1 MRSKSGYPGDSVSSR
16 NTNLFS
22 TLTNLSLLGL
32 ITTARVKSI
41 ILDGYHPRFKEL
53 GEWNALGTI
62 EYDSVE
68 NPSSNS
74 NLYPIAKPLANNKK
88 YPLINEI
95 VYLISLPSTNLET
108 FTNAQISYYI
118 DIVSLWNHPHHNA
131 FPTNPNQLADSQQKD
146 YTETSVG
153 SVRRVTDNSTEIKLG
168 NTFKERVNIHPIL
181 PFEGDIIYEGRWS
194 NSIRFG
200 STVKNRPNNWS
211 VTGENGDPITIIRN
225 GQSVDSS
232 EEGWKPTTEDINKD
246 QSSIYLTSTQKIPLK
261 ASNTNYKSYSN
272 KPDATNQYSG
282 EQIILNSGRLVF
294 NSKDDHILLSS
305 PKSIGF
311 SSDSF
316 NINSNNTII
325 DSNKIQLGSN
335 KAKQPI
341 ILGTKFLSDF
351 DKLLSNMNTLCT
363 VLQSLVSLPPGS
375 PFVSLILPATQTQA
389 TILEMKGQIE
399 AYKSK
404 IVYTD

>member
-1 MRSKSGYPGDSVSSR
+1 MRSKSGYPGDNISSR

-22 TLTNLSLLGL
+22 TLTNLSLIGL

-41 ILDGYHPRFKEL
+41 VLDENHPRFKEL
-53 GEWNALGTI
+53 GEWNSLGTI

-68 NPSSNS
+68 NPSPNS
-74 NLYPIAKPLANNKK
+74 NIYPIAKPLANLKN
-88 YPLINEI
+88 YPLLNEI

-131 FPTNPNQLADSQQKD
+131 FPSDPNQLADSQQKD
-146 YTETSVG
+146 YTETQAG
-153 SVRRVTDNSTEIKLG
+153 SVRRITDNSTEIKLG
-168 NTFKERVNIHPIL
+168 NTFKERTNIHPLL
-181 PFEGDIIYEGRWS
+181 PFEGDIIYEGRWG

-211 VTGENGDPITIIRN
+211 VTGENGDSITIIRN
-225 GQSVDSS
+225 GQPIDSND
-232 EEGWKPTTEDINKD
+232 EGWKPIVEDINKD

-261 ASNTNYKSYSN
+261 AVDTNYKSYQT
-272 KPDATNQYSG
+272 KPDAPNQYQG

-294 NSKDDHILLSS
+294 NSKTDHILFSS
-305 PKSIGF
+305 PKSIGV
-311 SSDSF
+311 SANSF
-316 NINSNNTII
+316 NVNTENTII

-341 ILGTKFLSDF
+341 ILGNKFLKDF

-399 AYKSK
+399 SYKSK
-404 IVYTD
+404 ITYSD